1 MKEPPTEAALLLHL
15 FKNAVAVR
23 NVFILHVAKGRKQ
36 VQCNGDVAPSRP
48 RPAMSCSC
56 LSSNGYR

>member
-36 VQCNGDVAPSRP
+36 VQCNGDVAPVTTW
-48 RPAMSCSC
+48 AGDELL
-56 LSSNGYR
+56 LSLK